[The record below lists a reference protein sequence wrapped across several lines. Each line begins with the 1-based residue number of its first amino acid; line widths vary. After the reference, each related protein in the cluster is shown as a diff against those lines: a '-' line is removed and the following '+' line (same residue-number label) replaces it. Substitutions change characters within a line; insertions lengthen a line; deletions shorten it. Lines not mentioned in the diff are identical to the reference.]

1 VDPTQF
7 NSTNQS
13 LPAVAGSNTAGGT
26 GVVGLGH
33 TGVLGE
39 SRDFV
44 GVSGLSHDPNNA
56 GVMGVNDK
64 GGWGVT
70 GRSSTNTGVSGESV
84 SGVGVHGTG
93 HTGVFGESQDFVGVS
108 GLSHDPNN
116 AGVMG
121 VNDKGG
127 WGVTGRSSTNTGV
140 SGESVSGVGVHGKGG
155 RLAGFFEGSVQI
167 VGDLQLHGN
176 VKVDQG
182 FDIMLT
188 GADCAEQFDIASA
201 AVVPPG
207 TVLVIGRNGALEES
221 SLPYDRK
228 VAGVVSGAGRFRPG
242 IVLDK
247 QDSDSPRQPIALI
260 GKVYCKV
267 DADLAPIEV
276 GDLLTTSSTPGHAMK
291 AVDPSRTL
299 GALLGKALSP
309 LADGQGLIPILV
321 ALQ

>member
-1 VDPTQF
+1 MDPTQF
-7 NSTNQS
+7 NSKNQG
-13 LPAVAGSNTAGGT
+13 LPAVAGVNTAGGT
-26 GVVGLGH
+26 GVVGMGH
-33 TGVLGE
+33 TGVSGE
-39 SRDFV
+39 SQDFV
-44 GVSGLSHDPNNA
+44 GVSGLSHDSNNA
-56 GVMGVNDK
+56 GVMGVNDN

-84 SGVGVHGTG
+84 SGIGVHGTG
-93 HTGVFGESQDFVGVS
+93 HTGVFGESKDFVGVS

-155 RLAGFFEGSVQI
+155 RLAGLFEGGVQI
-167 VGDLQLHGN
+167 IGDLQLHGN
-176 VKVDQG
+176 IKLDQG

-188 GADCAEQFDIASA
+188 GADCAEQFDIASP
-201 AVVPPG
+201 AVVVPG
-207 TVLVIGRNGALEES
+207 TVLVIGPNGALEES
-221 SLPYDRK
+221 RSAYDRK
-228 VAGVVSGAGRFRPG
+228 VAGVVSGAGGFQPG

-247 QDSDSPRQPIALI
+247 RDSRSPRQPIALI

-267 DADLAPIEV
+267 DADAAPIEI
-276 GDLLTTSSTPGHAMK
+276 GDLLTTSHIPGHAMK
-291 AVDPSRTL
+291 AADPSRAF

-309 LADGQGLIPILV
+309 LADGQGVIPILV